1 MEYKQITSYLNNTTF
16 CVLIPVYYEYET
28 KPAWRKY
35 FVGPEKEAKEA
46 YQAAPEYL
54 KATHEENHQ
63 NRQNKIKEAIF
74 LENIGKAA
82 KAKAI
87 RKQYHI

>member
-1 MEYKQITSYLNNTTF
+1 MDKKQITTYLNNNTF
-16 CVLIPVYYEYET
+16 CVLIPVFYEYET

-35 FVGPEKEAKEA
+35 FIGSKEEAQKA
-46 YQAAPEYL
+46 YQAAPDYL
-54 KATHEENHQ
+54 TATHEENHQ
-63 NRQNKIKEAIF
+63 NRQNKIKEVVF
-74 LENIGKAA
+74 LESIGKAA